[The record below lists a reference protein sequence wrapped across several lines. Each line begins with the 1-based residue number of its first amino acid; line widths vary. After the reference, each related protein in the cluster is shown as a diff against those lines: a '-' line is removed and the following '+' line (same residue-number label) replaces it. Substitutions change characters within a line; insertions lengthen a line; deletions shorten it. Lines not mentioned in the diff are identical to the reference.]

1 MSLLQVS
8 AVAKSFGGLRAVDGV
23 DLTVTR
29 GSITGLIGPN
39 GSDKTTLF
47 NLITGFH
54 RVSAGTIRFDGTE
67 TQRLPAHRIAQMG
80 LVRTFQKTT
89 VFPELSAFEN
99 VRTGTFTRTKAGLAA
114 SLLRTPGAQR
124 ERAEVRSRAGEILDF
139 LGMTESSYTLARN
152 LPYGL
157 LRHLE
162 IGIALAANPR
172 LLLLDEP
179 AAGLNPEE
187 TNDLMRTLQ
196 RIRDQSTTLL
206 LVEHDMKVVM
216 GICDRIAVM
225 NQGRKIAEGTPKEI
239 AANPDVIRV
248 YLGEDLDL

>member
-1 MSLLQVS
+1 MSLLQLS
-8 AVAKSFGGLRAVDGV
+8 SVAKSFGGLRAVDGV
-23 DLTVTR
+23 DLNVSE
-29 GSITGLIGPN
+29 GNITGLIGPN
-39 GSDKTTLF
+39 GSGKTTLF

-54 RVSAGTIRFDGTE
+54 RVTGGTIRFDGRE
-67 TQRLPAHRIAQMG
+67 TQRLPTYRIAQMG

-89 VFPELSAFEN
+89 VFPDLSAFEN
-99 VRTGTFTRTKAGLAA
+99 VRTGSFMRTKTGLAG
-114 SLLRTPGAQR
+114 SLLRTPGFIE
-124 ERAEVRSRAGEILDF
+124 ERIKARNRAAEILEF
-139 LGMTESSYTLARN
+139 LGMARVSHTVARN

-162 IGIALAANPR
+162 IAIALAAQPR

-187 TNDLMRTLQ
+187 TKELMGTLR
-196 RIRDQSTTLL
+196 RIREQGTSLL
-206 LVEHDMKVVM
+206 LVEHDMKLVM

-225 NQGRKIAEGTPKEI
+225 NQGQKIAEGAPQEI
-239 AANPDVIRV
+239 ASDPQVIRV